1 MFQSLRYQIHVLFTR
16 IRHFVMDD
24 TSSGIIPFADY
35 DGNNPVP
42 LEAVPASNNPLVRH
56 ADDIFLTKVCWSKR
70 RSSPYHEF
78 LIFYV
83 KKPGEP
89 GKRIKKSVI
98 LVERGVYEHAH
109 IPAEAEDEQPDSEG
123 NYELQVQS
131 SEEAPSTPP
140 RVPRPS
146 VVETITTSPSSLS
159 FSFSFSSDRPSED
172 VLTFSGN
179 GDDLFIRQRLPDA
192 DVYRKLEIG
201 EQTFSLAQLVVLV
214 RVVHDHHRGYR
225 LLEYQCY
232 WFARVIYDA
241 IQARGRECIESV
253 YNGPRQLGKFDRI
266 GVKLG
271 KRDTLAIVLRKYD
284 TAWAIVKNEIQQKRW
299 RQQKAAEDAE
309 KAKRIDQEIL
319 ARQQADQRA
328 DMEAHARQ
336 EACATGGG

>member
-1 MFQSLRYQIHVLFTR
+1 
-16 IRHFVMDD
+16 
-24 TSSGIIPFADY
+24 
-35 DGNNPVP
+35 
-42 LEAVPASNNPLVRH
+42 
-56 ADDIFLTKVCWSKR
+56 
-70 RSSPYHEF
+70 
-78 LIFYV
+78 
-83 KKPGEP
+83 
-89 GKRIKKSVI
+89 
-98 LVERGVYEHAH
+98 
-109 IPAEAEDEQPDSEG
+109 
-123 NYELQVQS
+123 S

-192 DVYRKLEIG
+192 DIYRKLEIG

-271 KRDTLAIVLRKYD
+271 KRDTLAIVLQKYD

-319 ARQQADQRA
+319 ARQQADKRA
-328 DMEAHARQ
+328 DMEARARQEEARARQEEARARQEEARARQEVEARLSKAEALQDAERCARQ
-336 EACATGGG
+336 EAEAERDALKALLRSQHP